1 MGKVKQKQ
9 KYSKKKK
16 KSPAVKM
23 SALLNLVDQNADT
36 LQQMALLAYVKD
48 PEVGEPFLEAITT
61 YKVGKSVWKL
71 VSKEDKIDKAREECI
86 LNVSAY
92 VKNNPRA
99 RPNEIQKK
107 VQDEI
112 EIFKAKIQ

>member
-1 MGKVKQKQ
+1 MIPD
-9 KYSKKKK
+9 KKCVFLL
-16 KSPAVKM
+16 KSFYFFNVIRVF
-23 SALLNLVDQNADT
+23 SNFFQ
-36 LQQMALLAYVKD
+36 
-48 PEVGEPFLEAITT
+48 
-61 YKVGKSVWKL
+61 VGKAAWKL
-71 VSKEDKIDKAREECI
+71 VSKEDKIEKAREECI

-92 VKNNPRA
+92 VKANPRA

>member
-1 MGKVKQKQ
+1 MGKQKQ
-9 KYSKKKK
+9 KYSKKNQKS
-16 KSPAVKM
+16 KSPTVKM

-71 VSKEDKIDKAREECI
+71 VSKEDKIEKAREECI

-92 VKNNPRA
+92 IKANPREA
-99 RPNEIQKK
+99 NR
-107 VQDEI
+107 
-112 EIFKAKIQ
+112 